1 MATAAVGLGTLRA
14 SAEFQLYPNQGAGAG
29 AAVGAKVRSYL
40 DEGADAGAGAE
51 VLSMLNLALSAWESP
66 SSIARAAT
74 RELAAA
80 TAAEAHAQ
88 AHAREATAAAPRSRG
103 ALALA
108 LTASALTSETDAAE
122 HAANAASTGLGADVG
137 VRRR

>member
-1 MATAAVGLGTLRA
+1 
-14 SAEFQLYPNQGAGAG
+14 
-29 AAVGAKVRSYL
+29 
-40 DEGADAGAGAE
+40 
-51 VLSMLNLALSAWESP
+51 MLNLALSAWESP

-80 TAAEAHAQ
+80 TTAEAHAQ

-137 VRRR
+137 VRRC